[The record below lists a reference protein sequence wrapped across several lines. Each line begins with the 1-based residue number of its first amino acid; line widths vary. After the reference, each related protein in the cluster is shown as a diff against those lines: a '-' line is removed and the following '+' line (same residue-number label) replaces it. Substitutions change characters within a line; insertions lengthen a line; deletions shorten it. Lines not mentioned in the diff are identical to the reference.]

1 VAEWLKAPPM
11 RGCRKYLL
19 EYQDGEPAFR
29 SADNHPALARDE
41 IELATDRIFDEALGT
56 DIVPQK
62 LAKPFPG
69 PLAGTSFNG

>member
-1 VAEWLKAPPM
+1 M

-29 SADNHPALARDE
+29 SADNHPALARDA
-41 IELATDRIFDEALGT
+41 IELAIDHIFDEELGN
-56 DIVPQK
+56 DIVPRK
-62 LAKPFPG
+62 LAKLFPG